1 MENKTNTNSMNV
13 KSEKRRAIFLDRDG
27 TVSYEVGYV
36 NHPSRYDI
44 MPGSAE
50 AIKKINQSNFLA
62 VLITNQAGV
71 ARGYFTEELILE
83 VHDKLKK
90 LLSEKNAFLDALYY
104 CPHHPEVGESP
115 YRKDCDCRKPKPGL
129 LREAEKKFHID
140 LSRSYII
147 GDSIKDI
154 ETGSRVSMPGVLVLT
169 GYGKGEYEYHSSK
182 WNVHP
187 VHVADNLTAAV
198 NWILSRE
205 GKHDD

>member
-1 MENKTNTNSMNV
+1 MKK
-13 KSEKRRAIFLDRDG
+13 KSDQCRAIFLDRDG

-50 AIKKINQSNFLA
+50 AIRKINQSDFLA
-62 VLITNQAGV
+62 VLVTNQAGV
-71 ARGYFTEELILE
+71 ARGYFKEELIMK
-83 VHDKLKK
+83 VHAKLKK
-90 LLSEKNAFLDALYY
+90 LLSEKNAFLDAIYY

-115 YRKDCDCRKPKPGL
+115 YRKNCDCRKPKPGL
-129 LREAEKKFHID
+129 LQKAEKDLHID

-154 ETGSRVSMPGVLVLT
+154 ETGFRVGMPGVLVLT

-182 WNVHP
+182 WSVRPIHI
-187 VHVADNLTAAV
+187 ADNLTAAV

-205 GKHDD
+205 GRNND